1 VKHLLTS
8 LICAILIFSFGTQV
22 IPVDGQEDDP
32 IPTSEII
39 IDTAGICP
47 EYPGGLA
54 VPPQVDNID
63 EAEIEEAKSWG
74 GEVGRGMFPENIR
87 QIYGLY
93 VYGVDAE
100 TPLTVNYNINYFGNR
115 EENPDGVVPLRY
127 FALLDEQFIP
137 LGASGTLN
145 RDVTLPLD
153 QNFTLPIPLPA
164 LSPGL
169 HDLVVIGIAR
179 PDTGPIR
186 LASIHEGDSQLLS
199 SRITLIAGDPAQ
211 ILQEDPRNYTR
222 LTEGLPELER
232 PTDAPYPAILAVL
245 GRRFGPWTWDE
256 GTSLLKLPPNTEV
269 NYAIH
274 LAYYGYVATYEPT
287 DEEIST
293 GEPNFINPD
302 STRFALILFEGAQ
315 PVPIVGDDLVFYGEV
330 PRDIYFGRVEMKT
343 TAPAEGLKNLV
354 PVRIDNPG
362 QSLCKYIDTFGF
374 GIYATKVTIEVDTG
388 E

>member
-1 VKHLLTS
+1 MISK
-8 LICAILIFSFGTQV
+8 A
-22 IPVDGQEDDP
+22 QEDE
-32 IPTSEII
+32 PTSEII

-54 VPPQVDNID
+54 VPPQIEDID
-63 EAEIEEAKSWG
+63 EDEIEEAKSWG

-87 QIYGLY
+87 QIYGLH
-93 VYGVDAE
+93 VYGVDSQ
-100 TPLTVNYNINYFGNR
+100 TPLTVNYNINYFGNL
-115 EENPDGVVPLRY
+115 EENPDGVVPTRY

-137 LGASGTLN
+137 LGESGILH
-145 RDVTLPLD
+145 RDVALPLGE
-153 QNFTLPIPLPA
+153 NFTLPIPLQA
-164 LSPGL
+164 LAPGL
-169 HDLVVIGIAR
+169 YDLVVIGIAR

-199 SRITLIAGDPAQ
+199 SRITLIAGDPSQ
-211 ILQEDPRNYTR
+211 ISREDPRTYTL

-232 PTDAPYPAILAVL
+232 PTDGAYPPMLAVL
-245 GRRFGPWTWDE
+245 GRRFGPWTMPDA
-256 GTSLLKLPPNTEV
+256 TSTLKLPPHAELT
-269 NYAIH
+269 YAIH
-274 LAYYGYVATYEPT
+274 LAYAGYATKYAPDYE
-287 DEEIST
+287 
-293 GEPNFINPD
+293 GEPFAFANPD

-343 TAPAEGLKNLV
+343 TAPSEGLKNLV

-362 QSLCKYIDTFGF
+362 KSLCKYIDTFGF
-374 GIYATKVTIEVDTG
+374 GLYATKVTIEADTG